1 MKNSDVI
8 IGYIRIT
15 STFKEISHGLL
26 WVDTDN
32 RYIIPMKSLGF
43 LQTPQDIMEEYNGRS
58 VPQYTAYPLSPSE
71 SEVSQRDIAANA
83 GGKDNSED

>member
-15 STFKEISHGLL
+15 SIFKEISHGLL

-58 VPQYTAYPLSPSE
+58 VPQYTAYPLLMMAINLSLNHSTK
-71 SEVSQRDIAANA
+71 VCA
-83 GGKDNSED
+83 GYPNIGH